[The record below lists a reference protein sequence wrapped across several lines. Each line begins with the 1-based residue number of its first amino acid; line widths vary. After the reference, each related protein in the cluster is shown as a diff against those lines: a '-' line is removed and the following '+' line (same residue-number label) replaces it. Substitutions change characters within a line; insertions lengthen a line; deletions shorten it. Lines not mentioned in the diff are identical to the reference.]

1 LLLER
6 ASFRY
11 PSPSAASP
19 RLVLERIAIAW
30 NIVEAVIAIG
40 AGMVAGS
47 IALVGFGL
55 DGIGIRNP
63 SETRMREVAD

>member
-1 LLLER
+1 M
-6 ASFRY
+6 
-11 PSPSAASP
+11 
-19 RLVLERIAIAW
+19 LERIAIAW